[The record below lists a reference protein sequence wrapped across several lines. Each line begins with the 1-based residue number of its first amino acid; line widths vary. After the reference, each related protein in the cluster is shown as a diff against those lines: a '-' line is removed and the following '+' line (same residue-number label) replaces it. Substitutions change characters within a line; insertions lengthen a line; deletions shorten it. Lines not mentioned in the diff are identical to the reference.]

1 MHCAP
6 QKNGRQ
12 RFICYNQWLCEIA
25 MSDVSLQEVES
36 VWREADCLFTRE
48 QVMAAI
54 DRLAQ
59 DITAKL
65 QGTNPLLLPLMS
77 GATVIA
83 GKLLPRL
90 HFHLQLDYIHA
101 TRYRNQ
107 TSGDAVE
114 WLVKPRHDLCGRTV
128 LVIDDILDEGITLHE
143 VMRWCREQGAKQVLS
158 AVLVEKH
165 HDRRQPP
172 DLKADF
178 VGLDVPDR
186 YVFGYGMDYKG
197 YLRNAPGIYAVKG
210 S

>member
-1 MHCAP
+1 
-6 QKNGRQ
+6 
-12 RFICYNQWLCEIA
+12 
-25 MSDVSLQEVES
+25 MSEVSLQEVDA

-48 QVMAAI
+48 QVIVAI
-54 DRLAQ
+54 DTLAEK
-59 DITAKL
+59 ITAQLKDS
-65 QGTNPLLLPLMS
+65 NPLLLPLMS

-90 HFHLQLDYIHA
+90 NFHLQLDYIHA

-107 TSGDAVE
+107 TSGEAVE
-114 WLVKPRHDLCGRTV
+114 WLVKPRHDLRGRTV

-143 VMRWCREQGAKQVLS
+143 VLRWCEAQGAKKVYS

-165 HDRRQPP
+165 HSRRNPP

-210 S
+210 M

>member
-1 MHCAP
+1 MT
-6 QKNGRQ
+6 
-12 RFICYNQWLCEIA
+12 
-25 MSDVSLQEVES
+25 DVSLDEVEK
-36 VWREADCLFTRE
+36 VWREADCLFSRE

-54 DRLAQ
+54 DDMAEK
-59 DITAKL
+59 ITAEMKDS
-65 QGTNPLLLPLMS
+65 NPLLLPLMS

-90 HFHLQLDYIHA
+90 DFHLQLDYIHA

-107 TSGDAVE
+107 TSGETVE
-114 WLVKPRHDLCGRTV
+114 WLVKPRHDLRDRTV
-128 LVIDDILDEGITLHE
+128 LIVDDILDEGITLHE
-143 VMRWCREQGAKQVLS
+143 VINWCKQQGAKKVYS

-210 S
+210 M